1 MNALEMAE
9 AMEGRARV
17 RRKITNRENTGDRLS
32 DQLEQAATMLRTL
45 DGQLAFRID
54 AVTKYQ
60 AWVKELEISK
70 QSWETIAKGYS
81 KTIDEQQAEIEALK
95 VENRVLRK
103 GELWL
108 GMVYNNRGNGIAPMY
123 LENFMS
129 FCETNGFTEESG
141 YKLLKAQ
148 EK

>member
-17 RRKITNRENTGDRLS
+17 RRKITNRENTGDTLS